1 MFFTVANYANQKKSL
16 QFKFNVLKENDVFDQ
31 KIKTS

>member
-16 QFKFNVLKENDVFDQ
+16 QLKFNVLKQNDVFDQ